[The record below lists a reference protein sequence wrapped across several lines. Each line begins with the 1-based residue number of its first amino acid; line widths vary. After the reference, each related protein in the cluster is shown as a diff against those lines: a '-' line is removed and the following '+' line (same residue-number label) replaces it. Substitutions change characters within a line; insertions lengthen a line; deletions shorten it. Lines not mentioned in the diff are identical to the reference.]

1 MTLAALVT
9 KRCRDR
15 NLKQY
20 ILKFEIKPSK
30 ENRIMKK
37 RKIAK
42 WIAISVAVTAVIA
55 FAAGVA
61 YELRSIKKLT
71 VDIDDD
77 EEPQADDL
85 VEEAAEA

>member
-1 MTLAALVT
+1 
-9 KRCRDR
+9 
-15 NLKQY
+15 
-20 ILKFEIKPSK
+20 
-30 ENRIMKK
+30 MKK

-61 YELRSIKKLT
+61 YELRAIKKLT

-85 VEEAAEA
+85 VEEVAEA